1 MEVLVKFTNGYWL
14 IRDGIEPHFA
24 AQGYEAEQEGDE
36 LVVYAPDHPLR
47 TRGDTLGGVVLT
59 IRYASPAQNVIRV
72 RVSHFE
78 GAINRGPHF
87 ELTPDP
93 TFKPEIRVT
102 DNEAALKAGDLTV
115 HAGLG
120 AAWNTRFCAN
130 GKVITKNESHST
142 GYMLDRAKGPFIKDE
157 LSLGVGE
164 LVYGMGE
171 RFGPFIKNGQSV
183 EIWNA
188 DGGTA
193 SEQAYKNIPF
203 YLTNKGYGVFVN
215 NTGRVSFEVASEK
228 TSRVQFSVPGES
240 LEYFVIYGP
249 SPKQILERYTALTGR
264 PALVPAWTFGLWL
277 STSFTTNYDEQTVM
291 SFINGMSE
299 RGIALSVFHFDC
311 FWMKGAHWCDFVWD
325 DKTFP
330 DPKGLLARIKAK
342 GLKVCVWIN
351 PYIAQRSRLFEE
363 GQRKGYFIKKKD
375 GSVFQTDLWQSG
387 MAIVDFTN
395 PEAARWYQGLL
406 AQLVDMGV
414 DSFKTD
420 FGERVPADS
429 VFRDG
434 NDAVYFNNGDP
445 ALYHNFYTYLYNK
458 AVFELLEAKKGKG
471 EACVF
476 ARSATSGGQKFP
488 VHWGGDC
495 ESTFEGMAETLRGGL
510 SLSLSGFGFWSHD
523 IGGFEGMPNAA
534 LFKRWLAFGLLSSHS
549 RLHGSSSY
557 RVPWNVDD
565 EAVEVCRFF
574 TKLKASILPYLL
586 EGAKEAHEKGVPLM
600 RAMFLEFPADPV
612 CAYLDRQYMLG
623 PSILVAPIFSPDGEV
638 TYYLPAGTW
647 TSLINGE
654 QREGGRWFTETHGY
668 LSLPLFRMLQNK
680 ESSP

>member
-1 MEVLVKFTNGYWL
+1 MKFTNGYWL

>member
-1 MEVLVKFTNGYWL
+1 MKFTNGYWL

-24 AQGYEAEQEGDE
+24 AQGYEAEQEGNE

-78 GAINRGPHF
+78 GAINRGPRF
-87 ELTPDP
+87 ELTPDN

-102 DNEAALKAGDLTV
+102 DKEATLKAGDFTV

-120 AAWNTRFCAN
+120 VAWNTMFCAN
-130 GKVITKNESHST
+130 GKVITKNESRST

-215 NTGRVSFEVASEK
+215 TTGRVSFEVASEN

-264 PALVPAWTFGLWL
+264 PALPPAWTFGLWL

-299 RGIALSVFHFDC
+299 RGIALNVFHFDC

-330 DPKGLLARIKAK
+330 DPRGLLARIKAK

-351 PYIAQRSRLFEE
+351 PYIAQRSPLFEE
-363 GQRKGYFIKKKD
+363 GQQKGYFIKKKD

-395 PEAARWYQGLL
+395 PEATRWYQGLL
-406 AQLVDMGV
+406 ASLVDMGV

-429 VFRDG
+429 VFPDG

-549 RLHGSSSY
+549 RLHGSNSY
-557 RVPWNVDD
+557 RVPWNIDD

-668 LSLPLFRMLQNK
+668 LSLPLFKMLQNK
-680 ESSP
+680 TSST

>member
-1 MEVLVKFTNGYWL
+1 MEVRVKFTNGYWL
-14 IRDGIEPHFA
+14 VRDGIEPHIA

-47 TRGDTLGGVVLT
+47 SRGDTLGGAVLT
-59 IRYASPAQNVIRV
+59 IRYASPARNIIRV

-78 GAINRGPHF
+78 GAINRGPRF
-87 ELTPDP
+87 ELTSDP
-93 TFKPEIRVT
+93 TFKPEISVT
-102 DNEAALKAGDLTV
+102 DKEAALKAGDLTV

-120 AAWNTRFCAN
+120 VAWNTTFCAN
-130 GKVITKNESHST
+130 GKVITKNESRST
-142 GYMLDRAKGPFIKDE
+142 GYMLDQAKGPFIKDE

-164 LVYGMGE
+164 LVYGLGE
-171 RFGPFIKNGQSV
+171 RFGPFIKNGQTV

-228 TSRVQFSVPGES
+228 VSRVQFSVPGQC

-264 PALVPAWTFGLWL
+264 PALPPAWTFGLWL

-299 RGIALSVFHFDC
+299 RGIPLNVFHFDC

-330 DPKGLLARIKAK
+330 DPSGLLARIKAK
-342 GLKVCVWIN
+342 GIKVCVWIN
-351 PYIAQRSRLFEE
+351 PYIAQRSILFEE
-363 GQRKGYFIKKKD
+363 GRQNGYFIKKKD
-375 GSVFQTDLWQSG
+375 GSVFQTDLWQPG

-395 PEAARWYQGLL
+395 PEATRWYQALL
-406 AQLVDMGV
+406 ARLVDMGV
-414 DSFKTD
+414 DAFKTD
-420 FGERVPADS
+420 FGERVPEDT
-429 VFRDG
+429 VFSDG

-445 ALYHNFYTYLYNK
+445 ALYHNYYTYLYNK

-523 IGGFEGMPNAA
+523 IGGFEGLPNAA

-549 RLHGSSSY
+549 RLHGSNSY
-557 RVPWNVDD
+557 RVPWNIDN

-574 TKLKASILPYLL
+574 TNLKASILPYLL
-586 EGAKEAHEKGVPLM
+586 DGAKEAHEKGVPLM
-600 RAMFLEFPADPV
+600 RAMFLEFPNDPV
-612 CAYLDRQYMLG
+612 CVYLDRQYMLG

-654 QREGGRWFTETHGY
+654 QKEGGRWFTETHGY
-668 LSLPLFRMLQNK
+668 LSLPLFRINA
-680 ESSP
+680 